1 MGRKETERRMETL
14 REVRQQ
20 FNELEAA
27 QKSAQSGSYTF
38 LAQSFGADTM
48 YGSMAK
54 NLLFVVFGAVFG
66 VMVAFIAFFKRRTHS
81 IHLLRTCWVK
91 LDYNRGKKHYQYPSA
106 WLCIFRSVSC
116 HALSIRWFR
125 TASSCCLLQQL

>member
-1 MGRKETERRMETL
+1 MGNLEHARETVRKETERRMETL

-38 LAQSFGADTM
+38 LAQSFGADTK

-54 NLLFVVFGAVFG
+54 NLLFVVFGTLFG
-66 VMVAFIAFFKRRTHS
+66 VTVAFIAFFKRRTYS
-81 IHLLRTCWVK
+81 VHL
-91 LDYNRGKKHYQYPSA
+91 PSNM
-106 WLCIFRSVSC
+106 LG
-116 HALSIRWFR
+116 
-125 TASSCCLLQQL
+125 